1 MWKLAECSIL
11 EIAGRKM
18 ETMKDRYKSQMDAF
32 QEQQHKLSDQ
42 LEKLNHK
49 TAKEMKN
56 MMLWYIPQPVDDNRS
71 ENTKII
77 EDEEE

>member
-1 MWKLAECSIL
+1 M
-11 EIAGRKM
+11 RYRVYV
-18 ETMKDRYKSQMDAF
+18 ETIKDKYKYQMDDF

-56 MMLWYIPQPVDDNRS
+56 MMLWNIPQTVDYNKS

-77 EDEEE
+77 VDEEE